1 MIGLVIF
8 YKQIRCQN
16 GPFSRPNHNSSSLQ
30 FLFHCIRLDVKRPV
44 VNVIKVTKAVAYGR
58 KAPLTAVNSVLDVIK
73 HFYGHIL
80 R

>member
-44 VNVIKVTKAVAYGR
+44 VNVIKVANGR